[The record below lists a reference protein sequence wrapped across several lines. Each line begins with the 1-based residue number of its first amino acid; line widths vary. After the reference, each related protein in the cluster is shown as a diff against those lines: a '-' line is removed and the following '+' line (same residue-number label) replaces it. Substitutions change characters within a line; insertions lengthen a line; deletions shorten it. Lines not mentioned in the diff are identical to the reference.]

1 MNAIMRQLYDTWSLN
16 HPEREEAYDLA
27 WEKYDDLLDAFL
39 NEDMPKTKLSD
50 ATAEIAAAIEQEA
63 FEAGFR
69 MAVNMMAEGR

>member
-16 HPEREEAYDLA
+16 HPDCEETYDLA

-50 ATAEIAAAIEQEA
+50 ATTEIAAAIEQEA

-69 MAVNMMAEGR
+69 MAVNMMAEGE

>member
-1 MNAIMRQLYDTWSLN
+1 MNAIMRQLYDTWGLN
-16 HPEREEAYDLA
+16 HAEREEAYDLA
-27 WEKYDDLLDAFL
+27 WEKYEELLDAYL

-50 ATAEIAAAIEQEA
+50 ATTEIAATIEQEA